1 MSDVVSKLNKLSIS
15 MNNATPLLDS
25 FINGENPIENIII
38 GSNEYQND
46 INELKKI
53 YESKLKEIDSLYKE
67 ILLKDEQI
75 NQLNNNNYFSNDFN
89 KEKVNPEIEEIFQI
103 DKENN
108 EQLKSELLKLKDEYN
123 QQIQSISN
131 EHDLKIKKLRNEIQ
145 SLKEQIDVYS
155 DKEKYITKE
164 KHEQILIELKKK
176 HKKELEPFENEIKEL
191 EKFISENY
199 PNVLINNKENNNE
212 LFSNL
217 NNSNSNEISSRINNN
232 YLDSM
237 NINNSINMKKNENI
251 SSISAFV
258 DDINNESNLDIN
270 KKGINNFNSKKCFD
284 NIHK

>member
-1 MSDVVSKLNKLSIS
+1 MSDIVSKLNKLSVS

-38 GSNEYQND
+38 GLNDYQND
-46 INELKKI
+46 IHELKKI
-53 YESKLKEIDSLYKE
+53 YENKLKEIDCLYKE

-131 EHDLKIKKLRNEIQ
+131 ENDLKIKKLRNEIQ

-155 DKEKYITKE
+155 DKEKYISKE
-164 KHEQILIELKKK
+164 EHEQILSELKKK

-199 PNVLINNKENNNE
+199 PNVLLNNKENNNE

-217 NNSNSNEISSRINNN
+217 NNSNSNDISSRINNN

-237 NINNSINMKKNENI
+237 NINSSINMKKSENI

>member
-164 KHEQILIELKKK
+164 EHEQILNELKKK

-199 PNVLINNKENNNE
+199 PNVLLNNKENNNE
-212 LFSNL
+212 MFSNL
-217 NNSNSNEISSRINNN
+217 NISNETSSRINNN
-232 YLDSM
+232 YLDS
-237 NINNSINMKKNENI
+237 INNNSSLNIKKNENI
-251 SSISAFV
+251 SSISDFV
-258 DDINNESNLDIN
+258 DDINNESKLENIN
-270 KKGINNFNSKKCFD
+270 KKGINTFNSKKCFD
-284 NIHK
+284 NQHK

>member
-89 KEKVNPEIEEIFQI
+89 KEKANPEIEEIFQI

-164 KHEQILIELKKK
+164 EHEQILIELKKK

>member
-89 KEKVNPEIEEIFQI
+89 KEKANPEIEEIFQI

-164 KHEQILIELKKK
+164 EHEQILIELKKK

-284 NIHK
+284 NLHK